1 GIRDDLV
8 TGVQTCALPISSPL
22 PHRNRSSFQWIAI
35 WPPRSSV
42 TAAAHKLTQIS
53 CTFCTG
59 TGQMVPSHAQLGLRL
74 ALAEPDGAVP
84 GVDGQRLA
92 SAVHLAVHRGSAKCP
107 FYSHGNPAHADV
119 SVPGRGV

>member
-1 GIRDDLV
+1 TRFSRDWSSDVCSSDLQN
-8 TGVQTCALPISSPL
+8 GDKQDEDDQGSSPGLAQRRASPL

-84 GVDGQRLA
+84 
-92 SAVHLAVHRGSAKCP
+92 
-107 FYSHGNPAHADV
+107 
-119 SVPGRGV
+119 